1 MGKCGGVSFSRVGAE
16 GNRGWRGVVAALG
29 VLAIV
34 ALAVPKADAFPS
46 CPQVII
52 SCGCVINDSA
62 FHTIGADLNGMQGVT
77 GKGDCIDIAHSGA
90 TLDGTGGFSIVGGA
104 SGVGIRILAGA
115 THVTVQNI
123 SEVTGWNIGIED
135 DANFANINAFDA
147 NENGKAN
154 VFVRSAS
161 KSVID
166 DFDADDATGSCV
178 LLQDASRNAFGDFD
192 ASGCSV
198 DGLTLIGSRQN
209 SFTDFSADNNTGNG
223 VTLSAK
229 SGKNSLVTRWN
240 ADSNG
245 VDGVFI
251 SDSSGDKVADGVA
264 FDNVANGIEIK
275 KHATKNSVNFNTATG
290 NGGTDMLDGNPNCD
304 TDVWSND
311 CFNTSAPSSCIILS
325 SGC

>member
-1 MGKCGGVSFSRVGAE
+1 MGKCRGVSFSRVGSE

-29 VLAIV
+29 VLAII
-34 ALAVPKADAFPS
+34 ALSVPKAHAFPS

-52 SCGCVINDSA
+52 SCGCVITDGGS
-62 FHTIGADLNGMQGVT
+62 HTIGADLNGMQGVT

-90 TLDGTGGFSIVGGA
+90 KLDGTGGFTIVGGA
-104 SGVGIRILAGA
+104 AGAGIRILAGA

-123 SEVTGWNIGIED
+123 SEVTGWNVGIED

-147 NENGKAN
+147 NANGKAN

-198 DGLTLIGSRQN
+198 DGITLVGSRGN
-209 SFTDFSADNNTGNG
+209 SFTDFSADSNTANG
-223 VTLSAK
+223 VTFSAK
-229 SGKNSLVTRWN
+229 SGKNSLVTFWN
-240 ADSNG
+240 ADGNG
-245 VDGVFI
+245 GDGVFI
-251 SDSSGDKVADGVA
+251 SDSAGDKVADGRA
-264 FDNVANGIEIK
+264 NDNGGNGIEVK
-275 KHATKNSVNFNTATG
+275 KGAKRNSVNFSTAVG
-290 NGGTDMLDGNPNCD
+290 NVGTDMLDGNPNCD
-304 TDVWSND
+304 MDVWSND
-311 CFNTSAPSSCIILS
+311 CFDTSAPSSCILLS
-325 SGC
+325 PSC